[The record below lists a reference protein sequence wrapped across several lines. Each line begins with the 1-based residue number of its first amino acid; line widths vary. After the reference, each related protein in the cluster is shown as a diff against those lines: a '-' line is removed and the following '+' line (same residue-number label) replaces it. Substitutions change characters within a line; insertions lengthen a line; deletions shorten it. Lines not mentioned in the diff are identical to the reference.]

1 MLKYSKL
8 LYRIDWSKIQTI
20 ILKFYLTMKK
30 TSSRSSLNL
39 VLASPRGF
47 CAGVDRAITIV
58 EKALEMYG
66 SPIYVQHEI
75 VHNKHVVQRLRKNGV
90 VFVENIDEIP
100 EGSHVIYSAHGVSP
114 EVRKRAEKRKLKV
127 LDATCPLV
135 TKVHGEAK
143 RYARKGH
150 TIILIGHHNH
160 VEVQGTVGEA
170 PEKIIVVGSVED
182 VSSLKVSDES
192 KVGYITQT
200 TLSMDD
206 TAEII
211 KALKKRYPKIK
222 GPSKDDICYAT
233 QNRQNAV
240 KALSK
245 EVDLVLVVGAQNS
258 SNSLRLL
265 EVAKTTGVNA
275 RRIESAAELKVEW
288 LEGINDVGITA
299 GASAPEEIVQGIVT
313 EIQKMCPISS
323 VRSFEIVIE
332 DVTFALPAVLRSA

>member
-1 MLKYSKL
+1 MNTNSAGAP
-8 LYRIDWSKIQTI
+8 
-20 ILKFYLTMKK
+20 
-30 TSSRSSLNL
+30 LNL

-66 SPIYVQHEI
+66 APIYVQHEI
-75 VHNKHVVQRLRKNGV
+75 VHNKHVVQRLRNDGA

-100 EGSHVIYSAHGVSP
+100 EGSHAIFSAHGVSP
-114 EVRKRAEKRKLKV
+114 EVRKRAEKRKLQV

-135 TKVHGEAK
+135 TKVHREAQ
-143 RYARKGH
+143 RYAQKEH

-160 VEVQGTVGEA
+160 VEVKGTVGEA
-170 PEKIIVVGSVED
+170 PEHIFVVGTVEE
-182 VSSLKVSDES
+182 VSNLKIPDEK

-200 TLSMDD
+200 TLSLDD

-211 KALKKRYPKIK
+211 TALKERFPEIK
-222 GPSKDDICYAT
+222 GPAKDDICYAT

-258 SNSLRLL
+258 SNSVRLL
-265 EVAKTTGVNA
+265 EVAETTGVKA
-275 RRIESAAELKVEW
+275 RRIESAAELDPEW
-288 LEGINDVGITA
+288 LEEVRNVGITA
-299 GASAPEEIVQGIVT
+299 GASAPEDIVQGIVA
-313 EIQKMCPISS
+313 EISKMSSSSS
-323 VRSFEIVIE
+323 VRDLEIVQE
-332 DVTFALPAVLRSA
+332 DVTFALPTVLRNA

>member
-1 MLKYSKL
+1 MNTNSAGAP
-8 LYRIDWSKIQTI
+8 
-20 ILKFYLTMKK
+20 
-30 TSSRSSLNL
+30 LNL

-66 SPIYVQHEI
+66 APIYVQHEI
-75 VHNKHVVQRLRKNGV
+75 VHNKHVVQRLRNEGA

-100 EGSHVIYSAHGVSP
+100 EGSHAIFSAHGVSP
-114 EVRKRAEKRKLKV
+114 EVRKRAEKRKLQV

-135 TKVHGEAK
+135 TKVHREAQ
-143 RYARKGH
+143 RYAQKEH

-160 VEVQGTVGEA
+160 VEVKGTVGEA
-170 PEKIIVVGSVED
+170 PEHIFVVGTVEE
-182 VSSLKVSDES
+182 VSDLKIPDEQ

-200 TLSMDD
+200 TLSLDD

-211 KALKKRYPKIK
+211 TALKERFPEIK
-222 GPSKDDICYAT
+222 GPAKDDICYAT

-258 SNSLRLL
+258 SNSVRLL
-265 EVAKTTGVNA
+265 EVAETTGVKA
-275 RRIESAAELKVEW
+275 RRIESAAELDPEW
-288 LEGINDVGITA
+288 LEEVRNVGITA
-299 GASAPEEIVQGIVT
+299 GASAPEDIVQGIVAG
-313 EIQKMCPISS
+313 ISKMSSSSS
-323 VRSFEIVIE
+323 VRDLEIVQE
-332 DVTFALPAVLRSA
+332 DVTFALPTVLRNA

>member
-1 MLKYSKL
+1 MNTNSAGAP
-8 LYRIDWSKIQTI
+8 
-20 ILKFYLTMKK
+20 
-30 TSSRSSLNL
+30 LNL

-66 SPIYVQHEI
+66 APIYVQHEI
-75 VHNKHVVQRLRKNGV
+75 VHNKHVVQRLRNEGA

-100 EGSHVIYSAHGVSP
+100 EGSHAIFSAHGVSP
-114 EVRKRAEKRKLKV
+114 EVRKRAEKRKLQV

-135 TKVHGEAK
+135 TKVHREAQ
-143 RYARKGH
+143 RYAKEEH

-160 VEVQGTVGEA
+160 VEVKGTVGEA
-170 PEKIIVVGSVED
+170 PEHIFVVGTVEE
-182 VSSLKVSDES
+182 VSDLKIPDEK

-200 TLSMDD
+200 TLSLDD

-211 KALKKRYPKIK
+211 TVLKERFPEIK
-222 GPSKDDICYAT
+222 GPAKDDICYAT

-258 SNSLRLL
+258 SNSVRLL
-265 EVAKTTGVNA
+265 EVAETTGVKA
-275 RRIESAAELKVEW
+275 RRIESAAELDPEW
-288 LEGINDVGITA
+288 LEEVRNVGITA
-299 GASAPEEIVQGIVT
+299 GASAPEDIVQGIVA
-313 EIQKMCPISS
+313 EISKMSSSSS
-323 VRSFEIVIE
+323 VRDLEIVQE
-332 DVTFALPAVLRSA
+332 DVTFALPTVLRNA

>member
-1 MLKYSKL
+1 MNSN
-8 LYRIDWSKIQTI
+8 SAGAP
-20 ILKFYLTMKK
+20 
-30 TSSRSSLNL
+30 LNL

-66 SPIYVQHEI
+66 APIYVQHEI
-75 VHNKHVVQRLRKNGV
+75 VHNKHVVQRLRNEGA

-100 EGSHVIYSAHGVSP
+100 EGSHAIFSAHGVSP
-114 EVRKRAEKRKLKV
+114 EVRKRAEKRKLQV

-135 TKVHGEAK
+135 TKVHREAQ
-143 RYARKGH
+143 RYAQKEH

-160 VEVQGTVGEA
+160 VEVKGTVGEA
-170 PEKIIVVGSVED
+170 PEHIFVVGTVEE
-182 VSSLKVSDES
+182 VSDLKIPDEK

-200 TLSMDD
+200 TLSLDD

-211 KALKKRYPKIK
+211 TALKERFPEIK
-222 GPSKDDICYAT
+222 GPTKDDICYAT

-258 SNSLRLL
+258 SNSVRLL
-265 EVAKTTGVNA
+265 EVAETTGVKA
-275 RRIESAAELKVEW
+275 RRIESAAELDPEW
-288 LEGINDVGITA
+288 LEEARNVGITA
-299 GASAPEEIVQGIVT
+299 GASAPEDIVQGIVA
-313 EIQKMCPISS
+313 EISKMSSSSS
-323 VRSFEIVIE
+323 VRDLEIVQE
-332 DVTFALPAVLRSA
+332 DVTFALPTVLRNA

>member
-1 MLKYSKL
+1 MNTNSAG
-8 LYRIDWSKIQTI
+8 TP
-20 ILKFYLTMKK
+20 
-30 TSSRSSLNL
+30 LNL

-66 SPIYVQHEI
+66 APIYVQHEI
-75 VHNKHVVQRLRKNGV
+75 VHNKHVVQRLRNEGA

-100 EGSHVIYSAHGVSP
+100 EGSHAIFSAHGVSP
-114 EVRKRAEKRKLKV
+114 EVRKRAEKRKLQV

-135 TKVHGEAK
+135 TKVHREAQ
-143 RYARKGH
+143 RYAQKEH

-160 VEVQGTVGEA
+160 VEVKGTVGEA
-170 PEKIIVVGSVED
+170 PEHIFVVGTVEE
-182 VSSLKVSDES
+182 VSDLKIPDEK

-200 TLSMDD
+200 TLSLDD

-211 KALKKRYPKIK
+211 TALKVRFPEIK
-222 GPSKDDICYAT
+222 GPAKDDICYAT

-258 SNSLRLL
+258 SNSVRLL
-265 EVAKTTGVNA
+265 EVAETTGVKA
-275 RRIESAAELKVEW
+275 RRIESAAELDPEW
-288 LEGINDVGITA
+288 LEEVRNVGITA
-299 GASAPEEIVQGIVT
+299 GASAPEDIVQGIVA
-313 EIQKMCPISS
+313 EISKMSSSSS
-323 VRSFEIVIE
+323 VRDLEIVQE
-332 DVTFALPAVLRSA
+332 DVTFALPTVLRNA

>member
-1 MLKYSKL
+1 MNTNSAGAP
-8 LYRIDWSKIQTI
+8 
-20 ILKFYLTMKK
+20 
-30 TSSRSSLNL
+30 LNL

-66 SPIYVQHEI
+66 APIYVQHEI
-75 VHNKHVVQRLRKNGV
+75 VHNKHVVQRLRNEGA

-100 EGSHVIYSAHGVSP
+100 EGSHAIFSAHGVSP
-114 EVRKRAEKRKLKV
+114 EVRKRAEKRKLQV

-135 TKVHGEAK
+135 TKVHREAQ
-143 RYARKGH
+143 RYAKEEH

-160 VEVQGTVGEA
+160 VEVKGTVGEA
-170 PEKIIVVGSVED
+170 PEHIFVVGTVEE
-182 VSSLKVSDES
+182 VSDLKIPDEK

-200 TLSMDD
+200 TLSLDD

-211 KALKKRYPKIK
+211 ITLKERFPEIK
-222 GPSKDDICYAT
+222 GPAKDDICYAT

-258 SNSLRLL
+258 SNSVRLL
-265 EVAKTTGVNA
+265 EVAETTGVKA
-275 RRIESAAELKVEW
+275 RRIESAAELDPEW
-288 LEGINDVGITA
+288 LEEVRNVGITA
-299 GASAPEEIVQGIVT
+299 GASAPEDIVQGIVA
-313 EIQKMCPISS
+313 EISKMSSSSS
-323 VRSFEIVIE
+323 VRDLEIVQE
-332 DVTFALPAVLRSA
+332 DVTFALPTVLRNA

>member
-1 MLKYSKL
+1 MNTNSAGAP
-8 LYRIDWSKIQTI
+8 
-20 ILKFYLTMKK
+20 
-30 TSSRSSLNL
+30 LNL

-66 SPIYVQHEI
+66 APIYVQHEI
-75 VHNKHVVQRLRKNGV
+75 VHNKHVVQRLRNEGA

-100 EGSHVIYSAHGVSP
+100 EGSHAIFSAHGVSP
-114 EVRKRAEKRKLKV
+114 EVRKRAEKRKLQV

-135 TKVHGEAK
+135 TKVHREAQ
-143 RYARKGH
+143 RYAQKEH

-160 VEVQGTVGEA
+160 VEVKGTVGEA
-170 PEKIIVVGSVED
+170 PEHIFVVGTVEE
-182 VSSLKVSDES
+182 VSDLKIPDEK

-200 TLSMDD
+200 TLSLDD

-211 KALKKRYPKIK
+211 TALKERFPEIK
-222 GPSKDDICYAT
+222 GPAKDDICYAT

-265 EVAKTTGVNA
+265 EVAETTGVMA
-275 RRIESAAELKVEW
+275 RRIESAAELDPEW
-288 LEGINDVGITA
+288 LEGVRNIGITA
-299 GASAPEEIVQGIVT
+299 GASAPEDIVQGIVSGL
-313 EIQKMCPISS
+313 QNMFSS
-323 VRSFEIVIE
+323 SNVQSLELVKE
-332 DVTFALPAVLRSA
+332 DVTFALPTVLRNA

>member
-1 MLKYSKL
+1 MNTNSAGAP
-8 LYRIDWSKIQTI
+8 
-20 ILKFYLTMKK
+20 
-30 TSSRSSLNL
+30 LNL

-66 SPIYVQHEI
+66 APIYVQHEI
-75 VHNKHVVQRLRKNGV
+75 VHNKHVVQRLRNEGA

-100 EGSHVIYSAHGVSP
+100 EGSHAIFSAHGVSP
-114 EVRKRAEKRKLKV
+114 EVRKRAEKRKLQV

-135 TKVHGEAK
+135 TKVHREAQ
-143 RYARKGH
+143 RYAQKEH

-160 VEVQGTVGEA
+160 VEVKGTVGEA
-170 PEKIIVVGSVED
+170 PEHIFVVGTVEE
-182 VSSLKVSDES
+182 VSDLKIPDEK

-200 TLSMDD
+200 TLSLDD

-211 KALKKRYPKIK
+211 TALKERFPEIK
-222 GPSKDDICYAT
+222 GPAKDDICYAT

-258 SNSLRLL
+258 SNSVRLL
-265 EVAKTTGVNA
+265 EVAETTGVKA
-275 RRIESAAELKVEW
+275 RRIESAAELDPEW
-288 LEGINDVGITA
+288 LEAVRNVGITA
-299 GASAPEEIVQGIVT
+299 GASAPEDIVQGIVA
-313 EIQKMCPISS
+313 EISKMSSSSS
-323 VRSFEIVIE
+323 VRDLEIVQE
-332 DVTFALPAVLRSA
+332 DVTFALPTVLRNA

>member
-1 MLKYSKL
+1 MNTKSAGAP
-8 LYRIDWSKIQTI
+8 
-20 ILKFYLTMKK
+20 
-30 TSSRSSLNL
+30 LNL

-66 SPIYVQHEI
+66 APIYVQHEI
-75 VHNKHVVQRLRKNGV
+75 VHNKHVVQRLRNEGA

-100 EGSHVIYSAHGVSP
+100 EGSHAIFSAHGVSP
-114 EVRKRAEKRKLKV
+114 EVRKRAENRKLQV

-135 TKVHGEAK
+135 TKVHREAQ
-143 RYARKGH
+143 RYAQKEH

-160 VEVQGTVGEA
+160 VEVKGTVGEA
-170 PEKIIVVGSVED
+170 PEHIFVVGTVEE
-182 VSSLKVSDES
+182 VSDLKIPDEK

-200 TLSMDD
+200 TLSLDD

-211 KALKKRYPKIK
+211 TALKVRFPEIK
-222 GPSKDDICYAT
+222 GPAKDDICYAT

-258 SNSLRLL
+258 SNSVRLL
-265 EVAKTTGVNA
+265 EVAEATGVRA
-275 RRIESAAELKVEW
+275 RRIESAAELDPEW
-288 LEGINDVGITA
+288 LEEVLNVGITA
-299 GASAPEEIVQGIVT
+299 GASAPEDIVQGIVA
-313 EIQKMCPISS
+313 EISKMSSSSS
-323 VRSFEIVIE
+323 VRDLEIVQE
-332 DVTFALPAVLRSA
+332 DVTFALPTVLRNA

>member
-1 MLKYSKL
+1 MNTKSAGAP
-8 LYRIDWSKIQTI
+8 
-20 ILKFYLTMKK
+20 
-30 TSSRSSLNL
+30 LNL

-66 SPIYVQHEI
+66 APIYVQHEI
-75 VHNKHVVQRLRKNGV
+75 VHNKHVVQRLRNEGA

-100 EGSHVIYSAHGVSP
+100 EGSHAIFSAHGVSP
-114 EVRKRAEKRKLKV
+114 EVRKRAEKRKLQV

-135 TKVHGEAK
+135 TKVHREAQ
-143 RYARKGH
+143 RYAQKEH

-160 VEVQGTVGEA
+160 VEVKGTVGEA
-170 PEKIIVVGSVED
+170 PEHTFVVGTVEE
-182 VSSLKVSDES
+182 VSDLKIPDEK

-200 TLSMDD
+200 TLSLDD

-211 KALKKRYPKIK
+211 TALKERFPEIK
-222 GPSKDDICYAT
+222 GPAKDDICYAT

-258 SNSLRLL
+258 SNSVRLL
-265 EVAKTTGVNA
+265 EVAETTGVKA
-275 RRIESAAELKVEW
+275 RRIESAAELDPEW
-288 LEGINDVGITA
+288 LEEVRNVGITA
-299 GASAPEEIVQGIVT
+299 GASAPEDIVQGIVA
-313 EIQKMCPISS
+313 EISKMSSSSS
-323 VRSFEIVIE
+323 VRDLEIVQE
-332 DVTFALPAVLRSA
+332 DVTFALPTVLRNA

>member
-1 MLKYSKL
+1 MNTNSAGAP
-8 LYRIDWSKIQTI
+8 
-20 ILKFYLTMKK
+20 
-30 TSSRSSLNL
+30 LNL

-66 SPIYVQHEI
+66 APIYVQHEI
-75 VHNKHVVQRLRKNGV
+75 VHNKHVVQRLRNEGA

-100 EGSHVIYSAHGVSP
+100 EGSHAIFSAHGVSP
-114 EVRKRAEKRKLKV
+114 EVRKRAERRKLQV

-135 TKVHGEAK
+135 TKVHREAQ
-143 RYARKGH
+143 RYAQKEH

-160 VEVQGTVGEA
+160 VEVKGTVGEA
-170 PEKIIVVGSVED
+170 PEHIFVVGTVEE
-182 VSSLKVSDES
+182 VSDLKIPDEK

-200 TLSMDD
+200 TLSLDD

-211 KALKKRYPKIK
+211 IALKKRFPEIK
-222 GPSKDDICYAT
+222 GPAKDDICYAT

-258 SNSLRLL
+258 SNSVRLL
-265 EVAKTTGVNA
+265 EVAEATGVKA
-275 RRIESAAELKVEW
+275 RRIESAAELDPEW
-288 LEGINDVGITA
+288 LEEVRNVGITA
-299 GASAPEEIVQGIVT
+299 GASAPEDIVQGIVA
-313 EIQKMCPISS
+313 EISKMSSSSS
-323 VRSFEIVIE
+323 VRDLEIVQE
-332 DVTFALPAVLRSA
+332 DVTFALPTVLRNA

>member
-1 MLKYSKL
+1 MNTNSAGAP
-8 LYRIDWSKIQTI
+8 
-20 ILKFYLTMKK
+20 
-30 TSSRSSLNL
+30 LNL

-66 SPIYVQHEI
+66 APIYVQHEI
-75 VHNKHVVQRLRKNGV
+75 VHNKHVVQRLRNEGA

-100 EGSHVIYSAHGVSP
+100 EGSHAIFSAHGVSP
-114 EVRKRAEKRKLKV
+114 EVRKRAENRKLQV

-135 TKVHGEAK
+135 TKVHREAQ
-143 RYARKGH
+143 RYAQKEH

-160 VEVQGTVGEA
+160 VEVKGTVGEA
-170 PEKIIVVGSVED
+170 PEHIFVVGTVEE
-182 VSSLKVSDES
+182 VSDLKVPDEK

-200 TLSMDD
+200 TLSLDD

-211 KALKKRYPKIK
+211 TALKERFPEIK
-222 GPSKDDICYAT
+222 GPAKDDICYAT

-258 SNSLRLL
+258 SNSVRLL
-265 EVAKTTGVNA
+265 EVAETTGVKV
-275 RRIESAAELKVEW
+275 RRIESAAELDPEW
-288 LEGINDVGITA
+288 LEEVRNVGITA
-299 GASAPEEIVQGIVT
+299 GASAPEDIVQGIVA
-313 EIQKMCPISS
+313 EISKMSSSSS
-323 VRSFEIVIE
+323 VRDLEIVQE
-332 DVTFALPAVLRSA
+332 DVTFALPTVLRNA

>member
-1 MLKYSKL
+1 MNTNSAGAP
-8 LYRIDWSKIQTI
+8 
-20 ILKFYLTMKK
+20 
-30 TSSRSSLNL
+30 LNL

-66 SPIYVQHEI
+66 APIYVQHEI
-75 VHNKHVVQRLRKNGV
+75 VHNKHVVQRRRNEGA

-100 EGSHVIYSAHGVSP
+100 EGSHAIFSAHGVSP
-114 EVRKRAEKRKLKV
+114 EVRKRAEKRKLQV

-135 TKVHGEAK
+135 TKVHREAQ
-143 RYARKGH
+143 RYAQKDH

-160 VEVQGTVGEA
+160 VEVKGTVGEA
-170 PEKIIVVGSVED
+170 PEHTFVVGTVEE
-182 VSSLKVSDES
+182 VSDLKIPDEK

-200 TLSMDD
+200 TLSLDD

-211 KALKKRYPKIK
+211 TALKERFPEIK
-222 GPSKDDICYAT
+222 GPAKDDICYAT

-258 SNSLRLL
+258 SNSVRLL
-265 EVAKTTGVNA
+265 EVAETTGVKA
-275 RRIESAAELKVEW
+275 RRIESAAELDPEW
-288 LEGINDVGITA
+288 LEEVRNVGITA
-299 GASAPEEIVQGIVT
+299 GASAPEDIVQGIVA
-313 EIQKMCPISS
+313 EISKMSSSSS
-323 VRSFEIVIE
+323 VRDLEIVQE
-332 DVTFALPAVLRSA
+332 DVTFALPTVLRNA

>member
-1 MLKYSKL
+1 MNTKSAGAP
-8 LYRIDWSKIQTI
+8 
-20 ILKFYLTMKK
+20 
-30 TSSRSSLNL
+30 LNL

-66 SPIYVQHEI
+66 APIYVQHEI
-75 VHNKHVVQRLRKNGV
+75 VHNKHVVQRLRNEGA

-100 EGSHVIYSAHGVSP
+100 EGSHAIFSAHGVSP
-114 EVRKRAEKRKLKV
+114 EVRKRAEKRKLQV

-135 TKVHGEAK
+135 TKVHREAQRLAQK
-143 RYARKGH
+143 EH

-160 VEVQGTVGEA
+160 VEVKGTVGEA
-170 PEKIIVVGSVED
+170 PEHIFVVGTVEEVPD
-182 VSSLKVSDES
+182 LKIPDEK

-200 TLSMDD
+200 TLSLDD

-211 KALKKRYPKIK
+211 TALKVRFPEIK
-222 GPSKDDICYAT
+222 GPAKDDICYAT

-258 SNSLRLL
+258 SNSMRLL
-265 EVAKTTGVNA
+265 EVAETTGVKA
-275 RRIESAAELKVEW
+275 RRIESAAELDPEW
-288 LEGINDVGITA
+288 LEEVRNVGITA
-299 GASAPEEIVQGIVT
+299 GASAPEDIVQGIVT
-313 EIQKMCPISS
+313 EISKMSS
-323 VRSFEIVIE
+323 SSIVRDLEIVQE
-332 DVTFALPAVLRSA
+332 DVTFALPTELRNA